1 MPDAS
6 AVRPSAPKSTE
17 EHRMSI
23 FSEPLSTWR
32 LPLRFLYPANWCAE
46 GFEEDLAWIQAHPEA
61 RNAGNLLTDSSG
73 KQVWRIELPDGRGIV
88 AYKHCEGK
96 APSRYILN
104 LSHPG
109 REWRNYQAIARLGI
123 PAGEVLA
130 FGETR
135 RRHWKLLNSFI
146 ITRFIENTRD
156 GTDFM
161 PGGRLHDDEAMRRR
175 YCMLI
180 APEIAKM
187 HRHGFFHKALHPR
200 NILYRGTTP
209 ESMEVFFID
218 VARCRIRFQWTMK
231 YFLLFDLYTPLR
243 DLELPADEARA
254 FLKAYHDNS
263 PDCPFTL
270 AELEQRLS
278 GYRRHGKVFD
288 VVNGTSA
295 K

>member
-1 MPDAS
+1 MN
-6 AVRPSAPKSTE
+6 
-17 EHRMSI
+17 I
-23 FSEPLSTWR
+23 FTDPLSPWR
-32 LPLRFLYPANWCAE
+32 LPLRFLYPANWCTE
-46 GFEEDLAWIQAHPEA
+46 GFEEDLAWVQAHPEA
-61 RNAGNLLTDSSG
+61 RNADNLLTDSSG
-73 KQVWRIELPDGRGIV
+73 KQVWRIELPNGHGIV

-135 RRHWKLLNSFI
+135 RHHWRILNSFI

-161 PGGRLHDDEAMRRR
+161 PRGRLHGDEAMRRR

-187 HRHGFFHKALHPR
+187 HRHGFFHKHFIP
-200 NILYRGTTP
+200 GTSCIG
-209 ESMEVFFID
+209 E
-218 VARCRIRFQWTMK
+218 RIRSRWRCFSSTS
-231 YFLLFDLYTPLR
+231 
-243 DLELPADEARA
+243 PAAG
-254 FLKAYHDNS
+254 YGS
-263 PDCPFTL
+263 
-270 AELEQRLS
+270 S
-278 GYRRHGKVFD
+278 GR
-288 VVNGTSA
+288 
-295 K
+295 